1 MKAISLWQPWASAI
15 AVGVKKIETRSWLTH
30 YRGRLAIHATANTPR
45 KDLDFFDRMDAV
57 SRAAFAAAGIDRKSD
72 LPQGF
77 IVATCDV
84 VDCVPQTAKFVNKL
98 TRLEYPWGIYAT
110 GRFAWI
116 LDNVVRLQEPIYVPR
131 GGQRLWNWKEAA

>member
-1 MKAISLWQPWASAI
+1 I

-45 KDLDFFDRMDAV
+45 KDFDFFDRMDAV

-84 VDCVPQTAKFVNKL
+84 IDCVPHTQQLVEQL
-98 TRLEYPWGIYAT
+98 TRIEYSWGIYAK
-110 GRFAWI
+110 GR
-116 LDNVVRLQEPIYVPR
+116 
-131 GGQRLWNWKEAA
+131 